1 MGHQQIGYNQQSL
14 AMMGQ
19 NQGSW
24 DQPSLPQPI
33 PISLPKKAAKPKPPK
48 GQPRSLL
55 DLAEAD
61 IKPKSLLDLAEA
73 DSSLPPSL
81 QQALQQG
88 QTSKVPG
95 GKVPKP
101 KGEPKSLLDQDLSLP
116 PLLQQSLTNQKQ
128 GKKEPKPLDE
138 WLREGQES
146 G

>member
-1 MGHQQIGYNQQSL
+1 MGHQQMGYKQQSFT
-14 AMMGQ
+14 MMGQ

-33 PISLPKKAAKPKPPK
+33 PLSLPKKAAKPKPPK
-48 GQPRSLL
+48 GQPKSLL
-55 DLAEAD
+55 DLAETD

-88 QTSKVPG
+88 QTSG
-95 GKVPKP
+95 GKVPKL